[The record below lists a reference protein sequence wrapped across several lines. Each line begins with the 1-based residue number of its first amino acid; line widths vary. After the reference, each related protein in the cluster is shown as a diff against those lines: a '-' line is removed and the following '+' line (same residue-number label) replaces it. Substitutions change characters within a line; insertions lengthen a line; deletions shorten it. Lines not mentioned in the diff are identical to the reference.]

1 MNSKFNL
8 FTVFL
13 AAFWDC
19 FPYPTKFSMHVPYD
33 FFDVKELAIC
43 FYSEGFL
50 SVFESIFPFIFILY
64 KMKERI
70 SLKGT

>member
-13 AAFWDC
+13 AAFWDY
-19 FPYPTKFSMHVPYD
+19 FSYPTKFSMYVPYD

-43 FYSEGFL
+43 FNSEGFL
-50 SVFESIFPFIFILY
+50 SVFESIFLL
-64 KMKERI
+64 
-70 SLKGT
+70 SLSCTR